1 MKRILIVLCAHLL
14 MFGLN
19 ACFQG
24 ELEDVGNLKFEDEL
38 ITFDEVSG
46 ADYYTFDFY
55 RYGELVF
62 QDEIDYN
69 MYDLAGIGLD
79 GGEYDVRVRAV
90 NDQVESKGK
99 FIKVVVLS
107 TVDDVIFE
115 AENGLYNWG
124 STSLSC
130 YRNNPLA
137 HEGAYVGGIDDAGQ
151 GVYFYYFNYIAGEYD
166 FECYYTTES
175 ENCQVDVVINGNI
188 QTTIHLDEIT
198 GYGGVGVYDSACAMT
213 KIYLEQG
220 WNAINI
226 IKNGDETND
235 YGGFAELDYFILRGT
250 GEKYN
255 VADYAN
261 YDLEYPPYLRLE
273 AELGCPI
280 KIMGGYQTTKNSAIA
295 SDNCSNGFILGGMDE
310 IGDGVEWHFSC
321 DYSGKYQIRVA
332 YAHNNSDKENTTI
345 SFFLAT
351 KRNFKKNRID
361 MKLDS
366 GLGWENVLINS
377 TTITYELEA
386 GNEYFIYALKQEGSC
401 SFQIDYIDLIYLGE

>member
-1 MKRILIVLCAHLL
+1 MKRILIVVCTYLL

-38 ITFDEVSG
+38 ITIDEVSG

-198 GYGGVGVYDSACAMT
+198 GYGGVCVYDSACAMT

-280 KIMGGYQTTKNSAIA
+280 KIMGGYQTTKNPAIA